1 MKFVVLIYVLM
12 VVYFLPEFGFGR
24 VSTILVIPAGFFIS
38 TVLNKKNYKKVLNSK
53 PLLVYITFV
62 LFGLFSIIYS
72 ADISVALESASKSL
86 IILLFSISIFSL
98 GSSSLRLYKILLI
111 STSIIPFILFF
122 NIIYDGSYIDFTIR
136 DSESLDTNYYGYFS
150 FVGISSLFIL
160 KSIKN
165 NLATR
170 IGIIFLIF
178 ISLFFGVVNAS
189 RATFIITILIS
200 VLGYSFDIFNSGNSN
215 IKTFFYLGIFS
226 IVVFFVYDF
235 FSNNL
240 LDKLLFRRF
249 EILGTVESPREFH
262 AREAIKIGMNNPIFG
277 VGAGNYSIIPK
288 RYELGSFSHNTFTEV
303 FANFGFIG
311 LSLYSYLQYIIFN
324 SLKKRIRNKH
334 IFSSHFIIQ
343 LLVVFFVFQVY
354 SLFYVVYLDT
364 IFMFLFMIILSGL
377 HFHKTDLNKS

>member
-178 ISLFFGVVNAS
+178 ISLFFGVVNA
-189 RATFIITILIS
+189 
-200 VLGYSFDIFNSGNSN
+200 
-215 IKTFFYLGIFS
+215 
-226 IVVFFVYDF
+226 
-235 FSNNL
+235 
-240 LDKLLFRRF
+240 
-249 EILGTVESPREFH
+249 
-262 AREAIKIGMNNPIFG
+262 
-277 VGAGNYSIIPK
+277 
-288 RYELGSFSHNTFTEV
+288 
-303 FANFGFIG
+303 
-311 LSLYSYLQYIIFN
+311 
-324 SLKKRIRNKH
+324 
-334 IFSSHFIIQ
+334 
-343 LLVVFFVFQVY
+343 
-354 SLFYVVYLDT
+354 
-364 IFMFLFMIILSGL
+364 
-377 HFHKTDLNKS
+377 